1 MNIMIVEDDIVPAN
15 YLKKILESEGY
26 NVVAM
31 QTSGSGA
38 ITIAKQ
44 IKPDLIFMDIMLKDN
59 ISGAEAARE
68 IHYLNPSI
76 LIVFLTA
83 YSDKEMI
90 EIAVESNAFAYLLK
104 PYRDK
109 EILATLELAK
119 AKIDSKNNSTA
130 ISTQKEPENIE
141 LVNGYI
147 YNTKLNR
154 IFLNNQEVP
163 LGNKALKLIKLLCTN
178 RHITLEIET
187 IIKEIWDTPKSG
199 QTLRSLIHR
208 IREATCYDLIQNSNK
223 FGYKI
228 GLKK

>member
-15 YLKKILESEGY
+15 YLKKMLESQCY
-26 NVVAM
+26 SVVAM
-31 QTSGSGA
+31 ETSGAGA
-38 ITIAKQ
+38 IKVAKE

-68 IHYLNPSI
+68 IHQNSPI
-76 LIVFLTA
+76 TLIIFLTA

-90 EIAVESNAFAYLLK
+90 DFAVESDAFAYLLK

-119 AKIDSKNNSTA
+119 AKIESKESSALIYSETNT
-130 ISTQKEPENIE
+130 IE
-141 LVNGYI
+141 LAGGYI
-147 YNTKLNR
+147 YNRELNR
-154 IFLNNQEVP
+154 LFLNGKEIH
-163 LGNKALKLIKLLCTN
+163 LGSKALKLIKLLCIN
-178 RHITLEIET
+178 RYITLEIET
-187 IIKEIWDTPKSG
+187 IIADIWDTPKSG

-208 IREATCYDLIQNSNK
+208 IRESTCYDLIQNSNK

-228 GLKK
+228 GLKKRP

>member
-15 YLKKILESEGY
+15 YLKKMLESKGY
-26 NVVAM
+26 SVVAM
-31 QTSGSGA
+31 EISGGEA
-38 ITIAKQ
+38 IRVAKE

-68 IHYLNPSI
+68 IHHFNPTTM
-76 LIVFLTA
+76 IVFLTA

-104 PYRDK
+104 PYRDR

-119 AKIDSKNNSTA
+119 AKIKPKNTSVSINTKIDST
-130 ISTQKEPENIE
+130 EIE
-141 LVNGYI
+141 LAGGYI
-147 YNTKLNR
+147 YNTELNR
-154 IFLNNQEVP
+154 IFLDGKETP
-163 LGNKALKLIKLLCTN
+163 LGSKALKLIKLLCIN
-178 RHITLEIET
+178 KHITLEIEA

-208 IREATCYDLIQNSNK
+208 IRESTCYDLIQNSNK

-228 GLKK
+228 GLKA